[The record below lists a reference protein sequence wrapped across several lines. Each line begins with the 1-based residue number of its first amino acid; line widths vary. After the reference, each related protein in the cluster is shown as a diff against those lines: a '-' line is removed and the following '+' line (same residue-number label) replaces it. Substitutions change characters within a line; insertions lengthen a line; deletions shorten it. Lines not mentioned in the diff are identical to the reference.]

1 MKIIINQS
9 EIEDAIKA
17 HVGGLVSVREG
28 TDIGITFASTRGE
41 DGIVATIDIN
51 YLATTRI
58 AEIADAVQTADTTLP
73 PQRVTTVAAGAAPD
87 KSTKTPGRTKTAAD
101 KKSIFEDVKNP
112 EAASTTATE
121 AKTKTTDDP
130 IGADAGSNPPN
141 IDTND
146 ESKPDLVDTAV
157 TTIADAVD
165 GDDSPAAAETVKDE
179 EAPTPTAPK
188 KSLFS

>member
-58 AEIADAVQTADTTLP
+58 AEIADAVQAADTTLP
-73 PQRVTTVAAGAAPD
+73 PQRVTTVATGD
-87 KSTKTPGRTKTAAD
+87 KTPKETKTRAKTGD

-112 EAASTTATE
+112 ETAGD
-121 AKTKTTDDP
+121 TKTETEVEESAGTNEGSKAAEPEVSAIDP
-130 IGADAGSNPPN
+130 VDA
-141 IDTND
+141 
-146 ESKPDLVDTAV
+146 VV
-157 TTIADAVD
+157 TTIAAAVD
-165 GDDSPAAAETVKDE
+165 GE
-179 EAPTPTAPK
+179 EAPPPTGPK